1 MRISLYVCVRACV
14 CVCVCWCV
22 YHPHSSTSAETRVKS
37 RAEVCS
43 SPTGD
48 RELIFHL
55 PPSISNRSL
64 TPKHQSTRLLPSS
77 HQSFN
82 SIQIKDSRVS
92 SLCLRLSLS
101 VPPPLFRL
109 SHLFSLLS
117 PSSLLKVAAPL
128 HQRVKGIF
136 LAEVKETFYFG
147 MTFALS

>member
-1 MRISLYVCVRACV
+1 MRISLYVCVTPV

-37 RAEVCS
+37 RAKVCS

-48 RELIFHL
+48 RELIFNL
-55 PPSISNRSL
+55 SPSISNRSL
-64 TPKHQSTRLLPSS
+64 TPKHQSTRSLPSS

-92 SLCLRLSLS
+92 SLCLCLSLS

-128 HQRVKGIF
+128 HRRV
-136 LAEVKETFYFG
+136 
-147 MTFALS
+147 